1 MAMIFAFMKIIDPG
15 SVVRESEFATA
26 ASTGSAMTRLQAFY
40 TRILDGER
48 LTDGQKEDFTR
59 QATNL
64 ARETHL
70 DLLGQI
76 KSFRERGERLAPNLN
91 VGDFTY
97 DYFTGIDFGKPE
109 APKRPRI

>member
-1 MAMIFAFMKIIDPG
+1 
-15 SVVRESEFATA
+15 
-26 ASTGSAMTRLQAFY
+26 MTRLQAFY

-48 LTDGQKEDFTR
+48 LTDKQKEEFTR

-64 ARETHL
+64 SRETHE

-76 KSFRERGERLAPNLN
+76 KSFKERGQRLAPDLN

-97 DYFTGIDFGKPE
+97 DYFTGIDLGKPKAAE
-109 APKRPRI
+109 RPRI